1 MATIEEEIK
10 QKKFENEYHKLA
22 INIMFSAAWLQS
34 RHLQIFKPY
43 GISGQQYNI
52 LRILKGQYP
61 NPAPLKLLTERMI
74 DKMSNTSR
82 LVEKLMKKN
91 LVERRI
97 CEGNR
102 RQVDIVITQKG
113 VDLLKEVA
121 KRMEIENKRLS
132 EAIQEKDAKLLNHL
146 LDQLRE

>member
-10 QKKFENEYHKLA
+10 QKRFENEHHKLT
-22 INIMFSAAWLQS
+22 INVMFTAAWIQS
-34 RHLQIFKPY
+34 RNLQMFKPH

-82 LVEKLMKKN
+82 LVEKLSKKG
-91 LVERRI
+91 LITRTT
-97 CEGNR
+97 CDDNR
-102 RQVDIVITQKG
+102 RQVDILITDKG
-113 VDLLKEVA
+113 IELLKTIAVKMEAELQRYSTLTDAEA
-121 KRMEIENKRLS
+121 K
-132 EAIQEKDAKLLNHL
+132 QLNHL
-146 LDQLRE
+146 LDKLRD